1 MKIQSY
7 IRDSMGLR
15 PVEVEV
21 SLTPGLPRIQFLGLP
36 DATIKESVLRIQ
48 SALKHCGFELP
59 KSKQIIVQLK
69 PNYLKK
75 SSRGIDLAVAA
86 GILWEAGQAERP
98 DVSSVALYG
107 ELTLKGDVLVPDD
120 FNDLDISHS
129 ENAKF
134 YTGKIES
141 SKGFDIYSVSSLK
154 DISLPTFWARNE
166 DSVMI
171 KRPQLS
177 GFKITKEQAEVI
189 SIVAAGEHPAIFAG
203 PPGSGKTTA
212 AMMASTLLEDPKP
225 KELLGYQKISRYFGI
240 PIDWRPVVSPHH
252 TSTALAM
259 IGGGP
264 TPRPGEI
271 TRAHGGTLIMDE
283 FLEFE
288 SHVQEAL
295 REPMESGKI
304 TISRT
309 GNVSIFPAKFLLIAT
324 TNLCPCGYLVPEK
337 NFECK
342 GRVRFCHSRL
352 QKLSG
357 PMMDRFSILSL
368 SHEWKTPGDE
378 SPKDLLAKIQ
388 KAISFRLIRNQKN
401 PNHYLDISEIEKDL
415 EDFDKEFLL
424 PTLGNSHR
432 RYQALLRVSRTI
444 ADLEESSKITSKHIK
459 KALGFTHEP
468 FNKIKDYIF
477 KY

>member
-1 MKIQSY
+1 MKIQSF
-7 IRDSMGLR
+7 IRDKMGLR

-21 SLTPGLPRIQFLGLP
+21 SLTPGIPRIQFLGLP

-48 SALKHCGFELP
+48 SALKHCGFDLP

-86 GILWEAGQAERP
+86 GILWEIGQAPKP
-98 DVSSVALYG
+98 DEENVSLYG

-120 FNDLDISHS
+120 FNDLEDPS
-129 ENAKF
+129 EKL

-141 SKGFDIYSVSSLK
+141 SQGFDIYSLSSLR
-154 DISLPTFWARNE
+154 DISNPVFWSKS
-166 DSVMI
+166 DDHISI
-171 KRPQLS
+171 KRPHIVD
-177 GFKITKEQAEVI
+177 FKITKEQSEVI
-189 SIVAAGEHPAIFAG
+189 EIVAAGEHPVIFAG
-203 PPGSGKTTA
+203 PPGTGKTTV
-212 AMMASTLLEDPKP
+212 AMIASTLLKDPSP
-225 KELLGYQKISRYFGI
+225 NELKSYQKISRYFGI
-240 PIDWRPVVSPHH
+240 PIEWRPVVSPHH

-283 FLEFE
+283 FLEFD

-309 GNVSIFPAKFLLIAT
+309 GNVSIFPAQFLLMAT
-324 TNLCPCGYLVPEK
+324 TNLCPCGHLVPEK

-357 PMMDRFSILSL
+357 PMMDRFSILAL
-368 SHEWKTPGDE
+368 SHEWTGKKE
-378 SPKDLLAKIQ
+378 VLAKDSLARISN
-388 KAISFRLIRNQKN
+388 AIDFRIFTRKQMVS
-401 PNHYLDISEIEKDL
+401 NHHQEISEIEKDVD
-415 EDFDKEFLL
+415 EFDKEFLL
-424 PTLGNSHR
+424 PSLGNSHR
-432 RYQALLRVSRTI
+432 RYQALLRVARTI
-444 ADLEESSKITSKHIK
+444 ADLDMSEKIKTIHIK
-459 KALGFTHEP
+459 KALSLTQEP

>member
-1 MKIQSY
+1 
-7 IRDSMGLR
+7 MGLR

-21 SLTPGLPRIQFLGLP
+21 SLTPGIPRIQFLGLP

-48 SALKHCGFELP
+48 SALKHCGFDLP

-86 GILWEAGQAERP
+86 GILWEIGQAPKPEEES
-98 DVSSVALYG
+98 VSLYG

-120 FNDLDISHS
+120 FNDLEDPS
-129 ENAKF
+129 EKL

-141 SKGFDIYSVSSLK
+141 SQGFDIYSLSSLR
-154 DISLPTFWARNE
+154 DISNPVFWSKS
-166 DSVMI
+166 DDHISI
-171 KRPQLS
+171 KRPHIAD
-177 GFKITKEQAEVI
+177 FKITKEQSEVI
-189 SIVAAGEHPAIFAG
+189 EIVAAGEHPVIFAG
-203 PPGSGKTTA
+203 PPGTGKTTV
-212 AMMASTLLEDPKP
+212 AMIASTLLKDPSP
-225 KELLGYQKISRYFGI
+225 NELKSYQKISRYFGI
-240 PIDWRPVVSPHH
+240 PIEWRPVVSPHH

-283 FLEFE
+283 FLEFD

-309 GNVSIFPAKFLLIAT
+309 GNVSIFPAQFLLMAT
-324 TNLCPCGYLVPEK
+324 TNLCPCGHLVPEK

-357 PMMDRFSILSL
+357 PMMDRFSILAL
-368 SHEWKTPGDE
+368 SHEWTGQKE
-378 SPKDLLAKIQ
+378 VLAKDSLARISN
-388 KAISFRLIRNQKN
+388 AIDFRVFTRKQMVS
-401 PNHYLDISEIEKDL
+401 NHHQEISEIEKDVD
-415 EDFDKEFLL
+415 EFDKEFLL
-424 PTLGNSHR
+424 PSLGNSHR
-432 RYQALLRVSRTI
+432 RYQALLRVARTI
-444 ADLEESSKITSKHIK
+444 ADLDMSEKIKMNHIK
-459 KALGFTHEP
+459 KALSLTQEP
-468 FNKIKDYIF
+468 FNKIKNYIF

>member
-1 MKIQSY
+1 MKIQSF
-7 IRDSMGLR
+7 IRDKMGLR
-15 PVEVEV
+15 PIEVEV
-21 SLTPGLPRIQFLGLP
+21 SLTPGIPKIQFLGLP

-48 SALKHCGFELP
+48 SALKHCGFALP
-59 KSKQIIVQLK
+59 KSKQILVNLK

-75 SSRGIDLAVAA
+75 SSRGMDLAVAA
-86 GILWEAGQAERP
+86 GILWEIGQAEKP
-98 DVSSVALYG
+98 ETENVSLYG
-107 ELTLKGDVLVPDD
+107 ELSLKGEVLVPDD
-120 FNDLDISHS
+120 FEDL
-129 ENAKF
+129 ELPPRGRF
-134 YTGKIES
+134 YTGKIQS
-141 SKGFDIYSVSSLK
+141 SQGFDIYSLSTLK
-154 DISLPTFWARNE
+154 DIAMPVYLAKTS
-166 DSVMI
+166 DSVSI
-171 KRPQLS
+171 ERPKTPD
-177 GFKITKEQAEVI
+177 FKITKKQSELIEI
-189 SIVAAGEHPAIFAG
+189 IAAGEHPAMLAG
-203 PPGSGKTTA
+203 PPGSGKTTM
-212 AMMASTLLEDPKP
+212 AMIASTLLKDPLP
-225 KELLGYQKISRYFGI
+225 QELKSYQKVSRYFGI

-283 FLEFE
+283 FLEFD

-309 GNVSIFPAKFLLIAT
+309 GNVSIFPAQFLLMAT

-337 NFECK
+337 DFECR

-357 PMMDRFSILSL
+357 PMMDRFSVLAF
-368 SHEWKTPGDE
+368 SHEWKGDNDI
-378 SPKDLLAKIQ
+378 SARSLLPKIL
-388 KAISFRLIRNQKN
+388 KAIEFRKTHRNQKIS
-401 PNHYLDISEIEKDL
+401 NHFMEISEIEKDI

-432 RYQALLRVSRTI
+432 RYQSLLRVARTI
-444 ADLEESSKITSKHIK
+444 ADLEESEKIKTNHIK
-459 KALGFTHEP
+459 KALSFTLDP